1 MSNRIIFPNYRP
13 AWEYSNALGDTL
25 ANIGNWI
32 SGILGNAGNA
42 ASVLVEKQETEQKRI
57 EQEMAAERN
66 RTILIVAA
74 MAVAAVVLVL
84 IFRKK

>member
-32 SGILGNAGNA
+32 SGIMGNVGNASTA
-42 ASVLVEKQETEQKRI
+42 FAKKQETEQKRI
-57 EQEMAAERN
+57 DQEIAAERN
-66 RTILIVAA
+66 RTMLIIAA